1 MSPFQSLDECLVS
14 AVPSSGAE
22 PGPSPLHKTIKPVS
36 DETESADFGFLARVR
51 SSLEWIG
58 ELGVFTTR
66 LVRSAFSPPFHFEE
80 LFQQMHEV
88 GTRSLPLVVLA
99 SAATGVVLS
108 LQMRESLARFGAK
121 SLLPVVIV
129 MTIIKESGPII
140 TALVVCG
147 RVGAGIGAQL
157 GSMKVTEQI
166 DAIEASAV
174 NAFKL
179 LVVTRV
185 AACVLML
192 PLLTIVADFS
202 GIMVGWLANNLIE
215 HVSLVPF
222 LADGFKQVTFK
233 DLLPAT
239 LRTALFGF
247 IIGLLGCFQGMRT
260 TGGTEGVA
268 RSATSA
274 VVLSSL
280 FVIVADVWLVRLIQ
294 VLFQP

>member
-1 MSPFQSLDECLVS
+1 MF
-14 AVPSSGAE
+14 
-22 PGPSPLHKTIKPVS
+22 
-36 DETESADFGFLARVR
+36 
-51 SSLEWIG
+51 LEWWG
-58 ELGVFTTR
+58 ELAAFTVRLAKAFVTR
-66 LVRSAFSPPFHFEE
+66 PFHAQE

-88 GTRSLPLVVLA
+88 GTRSLPLVLLA
-99 SAATGVVLS
+99 SASTGIVLS
-108 LQMRESLARFGAK
+108 LQTRDSLARFGAK

-166 DAIEASAV
+166 DAIDASAV
-174 NAFKL
+174 SSFRL

-185 AACVLML
+185 LACILML
-192 PLLTIVADFS
+192 PLLTIVADCS
-202 GIMVGWLANNLIE
+202 GILVGWLANNLVE
-215 HVSLVPF
+215 PVSLSRF
-222 LADGFKQVTFK
+222 LEDGFKGVTFQ

-239 LRTALFGF
+239 FRTAVFGF
-247 IIGLLGCFQGMRT
+247 IIGLMGCFQGMRT

-274 VVLSSL
+274 VVLASL
-280 FVIVADVWLVRLIQ
+280 FVIVADVGLVRLIQ
-294 VLFQP
+294 VFVRP

>member
-1 MSPFQSLDECLVS
+1 MSNPVAQAGSGTGARIQS
-14 AVPSSGAE
+14 
-22 PGPSPLHKTIKPVS
+22 
-36 DETESADFGFLARVR
+36 FLA
-51 SSLEWIG
+51 WIG
-58 ELGVFTTR
+58 DLGLFTAT
-66 LVRSAFSPPFHFEE
+66 LVGSALSPPYHVKE

-108 LQMRESLARFGAK
+108 LQMRDSLARFGAK

-192 PLLTIVADFS
+192 PLLTIVADLS
-202 GIMVGWLANNLIE
+202 GILVGWLANTLVE
-215 HVSLVPF
+215 HVSLMPF
-222 LADGFKQVTFK
+222 LVDGFKQVTFS
-233 DLLPAT
+233 DLIPAT
-239 LRTALFGF
+239 VRTALFGF
-247 IIGLLGCFQGMRT
+247 IIGLVGCFQGMRT
-260 TGGTEGVA
+260 EGGTEGVA

-280 FVIVADVWLVRLIQ
+280 FVILADVWLVRLIQ
-294 VLFQP
+294 IVFRS